1 MGWDNTAH
9 HNSLSCNV
17 FITAVHMSVA
27 RDVSKGK
34 ENQEIWILIMPESNQ
49 TKSNDKN
56 SGQKKKKKLLQKCFS
71 KSDSQRK
78 CV

>member
-1 MGWDNTAH
+1 
-9 HNSLSCNV
+9 
-17 FITAVHMSVA
+17 MSVV

-56 SGQKKKKKLLQKCFS
+56 SGQKKKKNCSRNVFPNQIPKEKVS
-71 KSDSQRK
+71 KHGWENK
-78 CV
+78 ANCGWMVP